1 MPQNFSKI
9 TINFK
14 TAHPSFIHS
23 KKTLQK
29 VGGTLLNLCKML
41 GTFERLHICD
51 QSNLEILNIFWTHK
65 SKNKLISEFSKL
77 YFFLLFY
84 FSIGKRQDST
94 ILGACDISI
103 DSFFPPRNICGM
115 ASRTSARIRRT
126 RGYIMHLYLSSRK
139 LQIMNE
145 WCLFLIVSGPSKNR
159 VGERGV
165 ERTKQSKSPC

>member
-103 DSFFPPRNICGM
+103 DIFFPQKQLCNGFSDISSDTPYAWLYN
-115 ASRTSARIRRT
+115 ASVSFKPKAADYEWMVLVSYCIR
-126 RGYIMHLYLSSRK
+126 
-139 LQIMNE
+139 
-145 WCLFLIVSGPSKNR
+145 SKQ
-159 VGERGV
+159 
-165 ERTKQSKSPC
+165 K